1 MNQIA
6 LLVALGA
13 TTGLFGS
20 RHQVATTCA
29 GGNCYASYTTPY
41 QHTTYNAYYRPYAAP
56 QAVAPAPAPAAAPAA
71 AVQAPAPRY
80 YYPYRPVYYYT
91 AAPTCPNGQCYR
103 R

>member
-20 RHQVATTCA
+20 RHQTVATTCPN
-29 GGNCYASYTTPY
+29 GNCYASYTTPY
-41 QHTTYNAYYRPYAAP
+41 RYTYPTTYNRHYVAP
-56 QAVAPAPAPAAAPAA
+56 QATAPARAAAPAPAPA
-71 AVQAPAPRY
+71 VQAPAPQYSYQPRY
-80 YYPYRPVYYYT
+80 FYT
-91 AAPTCPNGQCYR
+91 AAPSCPNGQCYR